1 MNLKK
6 YQVLDS
12 FLNISAQR
20 MEKAALYTAGPGI
33 AAIYSCS
40 SPVDDNPNQDQ
51 AAILPISKDI
61 LVLIVADGAGGHA
74 DGDSASARVIIEIKK
89 AINASLKN
97 GGEIREA
104 ILSGIENANRSII
117 ENLSGAA
124 STVALV
130 EIQNE
135 SIRTYH
141 AGDSEVLV
149 TGLRGKIRHQILKHS
164 PVGYA
169 EEAGLLD
176 ESQAI
181 MHEERHIVSNILG
194 FDDMHITVST
204 STKLNSHDTLIVGT
218 DGLFDNL
225 QKEEIIEI
233 IRKGPLHKC
242 AGSLIEKV
250 NHRMNEP
257 KTDEPSKFDDM
268 SFILFRLK
276 K

>member
-1 MNLKK
+1 MNLKN
-6 YQVLDS
+6 YQALDS
-12 FLNISAQR
+12 FLSISAQH
-20 MEKAALYTAGPGI
+20 MEKAALYQAGPGI
-33 AAIYSCS
+33 TAIYSCA
-40 SPVDDNPNQDQ
+40 SPSDDKPNQDQ
-51 AAILPISKDI
+51 AAIFPISTDSV
-61 LVLIVADGAGGHA
+61 VLIVADGAGGHA
-74 DGDSASARVIIEIKK
+74 DGDSASTRVITEVKK
-89 AINASLKN
+89 TINASLKN
-97 GGEIREA
+97 GGELREA

-117 ENLSGAA
+117 ENINGAA
-124 STVALV
+124 STVAIV
-130 EIQNE
+130 EIQNG

-141 AGDSEVLV
+141 AGDTEVLV
-149 TGLRGKIRHQILKHS
+149 TGLRGKIKHQILKHS

-204 STKLNSHDTLIVGT
+204 STRLNSHDTLIVAT

-250 NHRMNEP
+250 NNRMNEP
-257 KTDEPSKFDDM
+257 KTDEPSKYDDM
-268 SFILFRLK
+268 SFVLFRLK